1 MEVIQL
7 NAKNVSKEIKA
18 IIQNQKECI
27 VWGIPDKNYVF
38 SGRNTNYNK
47 LYCEENGIEILEF
60 PNEGGVIVIS
70 NGDFDIGHF
79 SFDLNNSF
87 NLGLA
92 KKVEDY
98 LLNKKINAKFIGND
112 LIVDNKY
119 KCASFSSR
127 KFNNILYSAFHFS
140 LSCNLELIKNI
151 CTKPMVKIPNG
162 LTSFGISLEE
172 IKTLFEEFIKE
183 ENYVWN

>member
-1 MEVIQL
+1 MELIQL
-7 NAKNVSKEIKA
+7 NAKNVSQEIKE

-47 LYCEENGIEILEF
+47 SYCEQNGIEILEF

-79 SFDLNNSF
+79 SYDLKNSF
-87 NLGLA
+87 NVCLA
-92 KKVEDY
+92 KNVENY
-98 LLNKKINAKFIGND
+98 LINKKINAKFIGND
-112 LIVDNKY
+112 LIIDNKY

-127 KFNNILYSAFHFS
+127 KFDKLLYSAFHFS
-140 LSCNLELIKNI
+140 LSCDLELIKNI
-151 CTKPMVKIPNG
+151 CTKPMIKIPAG
-162 LTSFGISLEE
+162 LSSYGISLEE
-172 IKTLFEEFIKE
+172 IKTLFEKYIKE
-183 ENYVWN
+183 ENYV